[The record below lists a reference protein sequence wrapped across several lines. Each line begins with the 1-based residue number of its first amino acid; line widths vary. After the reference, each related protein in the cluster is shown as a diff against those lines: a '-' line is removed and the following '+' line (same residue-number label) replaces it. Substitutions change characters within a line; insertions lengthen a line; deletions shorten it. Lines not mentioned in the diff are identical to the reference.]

1 MGNKP
6 FNVIVVLFWLATMSW
21 LVVAKILP
29 ALRVG
34 DAPNYASILEHTL
47 DEPPDCWKIQMQ
59 GRTIGWA
66 AGKVVRRD
74 DAVSEF
80 YSRVYLGALPLDE
93 LAPGWLSSV
102 LKPVFSNLREVD
114 IDKRSRFTV
123 DPLGRLSEFES
134 RLRLGNVADAIKVQ
148 GQVDGA
154 TLTLSVQSG
163 EISATTTRPLS
174 PNSLM
179 SDELS
184 PQARMPG
191 LRVGQ
196 TWTVP
201 LYSPFRTAGSPLE
214 ILQAIVERE
223 DPFDWDG
230 QTVNTRVIVYR
241 GDSGSGLSGGQTRGR
256 MWVREDG
263 VVLLQEVSV
272 FRSLVRFERL
282 PQSGAEAIWKV
293 LGDDWNQAIPGDVAR
308 QLLERLQSG
317 AASEPAEAVAPAG
330 NVPSFV
336 EWFGHD

>member
-6 FNVIVVLFWLATMSW
+6 FNVIVILFWLATMSW

-29 ALRVG
+29 ALRIG
-34 DAPNYASILEHTL
+34 DPPNYASILKHTL
-47 DEPPDCWKIQMQ
+47 DEPPDCWKIQMR

-74 DAVSEF
+74 DGVSEF

-102 LKPVFSNLREVD
+102 LEPVFSDLREMD

-123 DPLGRLSEFES
+123 DPLGRLAEFES
-134 RLRLGNVADAIKVQ
+134 RLRLGNVVDAIKVQ
-148 GQVDGA
+148 GQIDGA
-154 TLTLSVQSG
+154 TMNLSIQSG
-163 EISATTTRPLS
+163 DISTTMTRPVS

-201 LYSPFRTAGSPLE
+201 LYSPFRTASRPLE

-223 DPFDWDG
+223 DQIYWDG
-230 QTVNTRVIVYR
+230 QRVNTRVIVFR
-241 GDSGSGLSGGQTRGR
+241 GDPGSGLSGGETRGR

-263 VVLLQEVSV
+263 IVLLQEVSI
-272 FRSLVRFERL
+272 FRSPVRFERL
-282 PQSGAEAIWKV
+282 PESDAEQIWKV
-293 LGDDWNQAIPGDVAR
+293 LGDDWNRALPHDLAR
-308 QLLERLQSG
+308 QLLERLQGG
-317 AASEPAEAVAPAG
+317 AASEPTEAVAPAG
-330 NVPSFV
+330 NIP
-336 EWFGHD
+336 